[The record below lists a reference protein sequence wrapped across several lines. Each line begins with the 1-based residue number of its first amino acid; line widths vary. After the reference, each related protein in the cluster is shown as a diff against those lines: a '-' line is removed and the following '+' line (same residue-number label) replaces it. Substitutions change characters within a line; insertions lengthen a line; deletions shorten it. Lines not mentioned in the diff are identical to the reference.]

1 MNYFKLAIILFA
13 IAGFCDFLIMVIKWG
28 RKEQ

>member
-13 IAGFCDFLIMVIKWG
+13 IAGLCDFLIMVLK
-28 RKEQ
+28 RFDK